1 MAEWSIAAVLKT
13 VVLRGTG
20 GSNPSLSARQKRR
33 HDASLLV
40 ICLFSFVLQ
49 GCLQTDLG
57 HWGKLLQ
64 ARRSPNPSLPFLF
77 FNHFYFFQPYAPL
90 RPLYLLVFAPVV
102 PDDYRLITG
111 ILPVYC
117 YNFTLPKRNKI
128 YIFLHFFAEIFADSK
143 KKLYLCG
150 VFHVRAR
157 NARACVQKCAK

>member
-1 MAEWSIAAVLKT
+1 MVEWSITAVLKT
-13 VVLRGTG
+13 VEVRASG

-57 HWGKLLQ
+57 HWGIHH
-64 ARRSPNPSLPFLF
+64 
-77 FNHFYFFQPYAPL
+77 FNHFHHFHFFQPYNPL
-90 RPLYLLVFAPVV
+90 RPLYLLVFAPSV

-117 YNFTLPKRNKI
+117 YNFALPKRNKI